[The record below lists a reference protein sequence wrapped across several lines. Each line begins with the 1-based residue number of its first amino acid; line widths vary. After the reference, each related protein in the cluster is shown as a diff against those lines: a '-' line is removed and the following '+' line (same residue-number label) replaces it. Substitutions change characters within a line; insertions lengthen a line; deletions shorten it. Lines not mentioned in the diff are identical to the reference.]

1 MGVRTYVAAAVLA
14 VTACAPGAAA
24 TAPQVPAKM
33 IGTWAKGGQCTVA
46 SSRLVIA
53 KTTVTLGTAKPQKI
67 VYVPNDDG
75 AGHGAIHWAQEG
87 NVDNFVY
94 AAGKDAIVHN
104 VQGYHMPG
112 AVLYQRCKS

>member
-1 MGVRTYVAAAVLA
+1 MHGGVEPPRDREDDGHAGHGEAAE
-14 VTACAPGAAA
+14 
-24 TAPQVPAKM
+24 
-33 IGTWAKGGQCTVA
+33 
-46 SSRLVIA
+46 
-53 KTTVTLGTAKPQKI
+53 I

-112 AVLYQRCKS
+112 AVLYQRCKP